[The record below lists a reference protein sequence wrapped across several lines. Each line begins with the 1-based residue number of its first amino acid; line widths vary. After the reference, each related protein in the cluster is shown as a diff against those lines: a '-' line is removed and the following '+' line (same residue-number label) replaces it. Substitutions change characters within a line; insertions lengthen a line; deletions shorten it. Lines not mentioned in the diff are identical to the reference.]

1 MSTIRRLSRLA
12 AENHALTA
20 VGVLL
25 AVIAGLVLAV
35 AGAGVAAN
43 VLWGACVA
51 IVLIPLTWGV
61 ARTLLGGNVGVDA
74 IALLA
79 MAASLAFGEYL
90 TGAVIALMLS
100 GGNALEYAAA
110 GRARRELTLLIERAP
125 HTARRHRGRPARG
138 GAGGGGRRR
147 RRAPRAHRRGGAGRR
162 PRDLGC
168 RGARRVGAHRRAASG
183 GARTG

>member
-35 AGAGVAAN
+35 AGAGVAAD

-79 MAASLAFGEYL
+79 MAA
-90 TGAVIALMLS
+90 ALV
-100 GGNALEYAAA
+100 
-110 GRARRELTLLIERAP
+110 ARRVP
-125 HTARRHRGRPARG
+125 GR
-138 GAGGGGRRR
+138 GRRR
-147 RRAPRAHRRGGAGRR
+147 PDAGRRQRAGGRAPRGA
-162 PRDLGC
+162 
-168 RGARRVGAHRRAASG
+168 RAAS
-183 GARTG
+183 